1 MTTDDHLYLDRP
13 LIRTLSGRLRDIHEW
28 AAEALDDAVCR
39 IVSHDRSPIRS
50 DDRPLDI
57 NLHASDVAHDIH
69 GTLRAWADHIC
80 QHSAVPWPGEQ
91 RTAEWAKWL
100 DRHLIDLAK
109 TEDAVAA
116 YDEISDS
123 HKRLM
128 RVIDRPT
135 PSEFVGP
142 CQADGPPQCA
152 GVYCPRG
159 RDTTHCRT
167 CDLTIDIPTVRA
179 ATLEQARLTLG
190 TAAELAPIISRFA
203 DPTIVGGLNRKRI
216 TYLARR
222 GLISGRR
229 SQDGRPRFQLGEV
242 IDAHLKLVE
251 RVS

>member
-1 MTTDDHLYLDRP
+1 MTTDDDHLYLDRP

-39 IVSHDRSPIRS
+39 VVSHDRSPIRS

-80 QHSAVPWPGEQ
+80 QHSTVPWPGEQ
-91 RTAEWAKWL
+91 RTAAWAKWL

-142 CQADGPPQCA
+142 CQAPRDAGEKGLCA
-152 GVYCPRG
+152 GVYCRPDR
-159 RDTTHCRT
+159 RSDTLHCGT
-167 CDLTIDIPTVRA
+167 CQEDIDLPSLRVATEA
-179 ATLEQARLTLG
+179 AMGARLFTKTELRTALVMFAKKPVKRETLNSW
-190 TAAELAPIISRFA
+190 I
-203 DPTIVGGLNRKRI
+203 
-216 TYLARR
+216 RR
-222 GLISGRR
+222 GQLADHGGGRYRLDEALALIAA
-229 SQDGRPRFQLGEV
+229 GEKR
-242 IDAHLKLVE
+242 AG
-251 RVS
+251 